1 MSTNPGTHATGD
13 VCRESFVHDPER
25 QTAPLVGDEPSEPY
39 KRGLIGNGF
48 GNKTLRNWPKSV
60 RRRRTGETREAC

>member
-48 GNKTLRNWPKSV
+48 GNKTLRN
-60 RRRRTGETREAC
+60 